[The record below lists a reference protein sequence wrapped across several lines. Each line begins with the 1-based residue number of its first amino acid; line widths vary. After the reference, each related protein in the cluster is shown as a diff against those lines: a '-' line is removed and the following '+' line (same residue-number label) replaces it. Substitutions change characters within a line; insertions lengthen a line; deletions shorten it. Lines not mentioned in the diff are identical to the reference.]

1 MKRSGKKR
9 PARPADSGLQGPVNG
24 YYESVSERYGVAQV
38 ILYLSLLAFV
48 VISLLSNT
56 GLITYQNLYYFF
68 RDLNAS
74 AETVDVLHTDAVSYP
89 TDVSQSFTLYRQGL
103 AVAGNTSVTL
113 FTATGRQVLSK
124 SIQYQNPVAVGS
136 GKYLLVYELGGTQYS
151 LYNSYGQ
158 IYAGRAESPL
168 QGAAVSES
176 GMYALV
182 TQSAQSPSVVELYDS
197 DFDPVAR
204 YPYPDAYVTDLAL
217 NAKGSRLAVL
227 TSAAEGG
234 SFATRLHLYQP
245 GEEGELA
252 AADMRAGLGLRC
264 AFTETGAVAVLC
276 SAGVY
281 FVSDRGTLE
290 TEYAFHGQ
298 TVACADV
305 NGSGCAVVLKKSG
318 NSAENEIIVF
328 DKSGKMMYN
337 NKTVEKAD
345 AIALCGGSLFLRQ
358 PDGVLRVRCAD
369 GSEEKTAC
377 VTDRRVM
384 LAVDETRVLLCSPQK
399 AVYYRFG
406 N

>member
-1 MKRSGKKR
+1 MKRSGRKR

-217 NAKGSRLAVL
+217 NAKGSQLAVL
-227 TSAAEGG
+227 TSTAEGG
-234 SFATRLHLYQP
+234 MFTSRLQIYRT
-245 GEEGELA
+245 GEAEELA
-252 AADMRAGLGLRC
+252 SLDMHAGLGLRC
-264 AFTETGAVAVLC
+264 AFTGSGTVAVLC